1 MSARTRSIL
10 AWSLLV
16 LGALI
21 LLVGSLTIW
30 VKRQALDTDAWVA
43 TSTEFLE
50 DDEIRA
56 ALSVYIVDQLYEN
69 GDVQGR
75 LEQRL
80 PPELDGIAAPLAG
93 ALRAPAERAADELL
107 QRPRV
112 QELWEDVNR
121 EAHEALLRILEDET
135 REGVSTAEGTVT
147 LDLRVFIVN
156 VGEELGLGEQLDARL
171 PEDAG
176 QLTVLES
183 DELSVAQDT
192 VKVIKALTW
201 IIIFAALAAFAGAIW
216 LARKRREMLRAVGVV
231 FMLVGILLLIIR
243 NAAGSYLVDALTQGE
258 SAREAA
264 GSAWIIGTSL
274 LAAVG
279 WALIVYGAVI
289 LLGALLAG
297 PSGVARR
304 VRQRDRADAP
314 RPAGNLLGHAGRG
327 LPAPRPVGAGTRT
340 THLAWRSPPR
350 RPRRPGLRCVSP
362 PGRGRARVHGRTSP
376 RNGRPGRMTP
386 SAPDPFTRVNGPPG
400 CFLLGR
406 GVAVSAA

>member
-21 LLVGSLTIW
+21 LLVGSLTVW

-80 PPELDGIAAPLAG
+80 PPELDGLAAPAAG
-93 ALRAPAERAADELL
+93 ALRAPAVRAADELL

-112 QELWEDVNR
+112 QDLWENVNR

-156 VGEELGLGEQLDARL
+156 VGEEFGLGEQLDAQL

-183 DELSVAQDT
+183 DELSVAQDSL
-192 VKVIKALTW
+192 KVIKALTW
-201 IIIFAALAAFAGAIW
+201 LIILAALAAFAGAIW
-216 LARKRREMLRAVGVV
+216 LARERREMLRAVGVV
-231 FMLVGILLLIIR
+231 FVLVGILLLIIR

-297 PSGVARR
+297 PSSVGAPRAR
-304 VRQRDRADAP
+304 RDRADAP
-314 RPAGNLLGHAGRG
+314 
-327 LPAPRPVGAGTRT
+327 
-340 THLAWRSPPR
+340 
-350 RPRRPGLRCVSP
+350 
-362 PGRGRARVHGRTSP
+362 
-376 RNGRPGRMTP
+376 
-386 SAPDPFTRVNGPPG
+386 
-400 CFLLGR
+400 
-406 GVAVSAA
+406 